1 MHVKSFGCSFV
12 WGSEHLDTDLEGAY
26 SKFSHTV
33 WPAILASRLGAD
45 YNCYA
50 QPGSGNFQIAAAVLD
65 QAASAGSDEIF
76 INGWTWIDRFD
87 FMIADEKW
95 RPHWE
100 TICPIDDHA
109 LATTFY
115 RHIHSEPWNKLRNL
129 MMMNTVLNYL
139 TARGIRFI
147 MTLMDELVLDQ
158 RWHVTPGISVL
169 QTAIR
174 PHISRF
180 EDMDFLTWSK
190 QKGHAITS
198 IGHPL
203 EEAHAAAADLMQP
216 VIESILHRV

>member
-1 MHVKSFGCSFV
+1 
-12 WGSEHLDTDLEGAY
+12 
-26 SKFSHTV
+26 
-33 WPAILASRLGAD
+33 
-45 YNCYA
+45 
-50 QPGSGNFQIAAAVLD
+50 
-65 QAASAGSDEIF
+65 
-76 INGWTWIDRFD
+76 
-87 FMIADEKW
+87 
-95 RPHWE
+95 
-100 TICPIDDHA
+100 
-109 LATTFY
+109 
-115 RHIHSEPWNKLRNL
+115 